1 MPELQAS
8 QYSGLYTLV
17 LYVLPPATGT
27 GTKRKRESVS
37 VQIEANKE
45 RLQLKGLLEI
55 AST

>member
-27 GTKRKRESVS
+27 AQREKGKVYLYRYRLTK
-37 VQIEANKE
+37 
-45 RLQLKGLLEI
+45 KGFN
-55 AST
+55 